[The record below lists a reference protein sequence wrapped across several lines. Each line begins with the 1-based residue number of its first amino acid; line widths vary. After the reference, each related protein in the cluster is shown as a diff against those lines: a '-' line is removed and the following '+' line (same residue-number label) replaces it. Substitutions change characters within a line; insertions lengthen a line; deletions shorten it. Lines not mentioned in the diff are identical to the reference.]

1 MPHFSLPNACRLLLA
16 AATCLPVSTLAADK
30 ASWAEIG
37 PFQGPFENLRG
48 GSDGKNL
55 YVVHRGE
62 KLYGSPDG
70 GVHWENLW
78 KGRAHGVWDVLVD
91 PLDSRKVWVVD
102 DSGTLSVSKDAGHTW
117 NSVLKLALV
126 EGRPGAPRLRFDSAN
141 PRRLYVF
148 YLPSVY
154 KSEDGGESWVQ
165 FDASSEVFADNDYW
179 GGIVST
185 PGNGDLR
192 ATTYRGGETIVIVS
206 KDHGR
211 TWQEEGRSSIYYST
225 PIGNDYSSTNVRNL
239 YSLNYSQN
247 YSQAADLYRWSTE
260 MPHQWLS
267 LWPSARSNYILAKE
281 SDAILK
287 TTVDSG
293 FYHLSLDAGTSWQAI
308 RLPAGFAGRSLY
320 ANANEVM
327 IGGRQ
332 LIASKDGGNS
342 WQPKATAGLPSA
354 VRSIRRDCRGLFAE
368 TDEGTYIAGTAKDWQ
383 LVDSEAVDTAAV
395 DGGSGMLYRTRN
407 TPVVIDG
414 MSTPSVSALEISRDC
429 GKNWQVIS
437 LHSRS
442 DNADA
447 FKSVKPIVDVID
459 GKEHWYLQVQRVR
472 PPNPRPGPVKLELYD
487 GGAAGGAW
495 KLITVLE
502 NIERVYHDARLADK
516 WLFVGR
522 ARTPSNSL
530 YGFIPYYSG
539 DGGKTVNQTFSEE
552 VSSTRNVIPSD
563 SEPGVYY
570 ADDLRTADSGAT
582 WTKFVSSFKPY
593 LVHPSRPLEMYA
605 SDNGQQI
612 YRSNDQGVSW
622 QPLPTLSDLPF
633 LIYPRVL
640 YLDSATDHLMMASVD
655 GIQSLDIHP
664 MVPPAN
670 GVIQPEAQAS
680 ESSGSGGGCS
690 IGKASEGMDV
700 SLLILLGLSA
710 FWRGKQRK
718 QSHR

>member
-1 MPHFSLPNACRLLLA
+1 
-16 AATCLPVSTLAADK
+16 
-30 ASWAEIG
+30 
-37 PFQGPFENLRG
+37 
-48 GSDGKNL
+48 
-55 YVVHRGE
+55 
-62 KLYGSPDG
+62 
-70 GVHWENLW
+70 
-78 KGRAHGVWDVLVD
+78 
-91 PLDSRKVWVVD
+91 
-102 DSGTLSVSKDAGHTW
+102 
-117 NSVLKLALV
+117 
-126 EGRPGAPRLRFDSAN
+126 
-141 PRRLYVF
+141 
-148 YLPSVY
+148 
-154 KSEDGGESWVQ
+154 
-165 FDASSEVFADNDYW
+165 
-179 GGIVST
+179 
-185 PGNGDLR
+185 
-192 ATTYRGGETIVIVS
+192 
-206 KDHGR
+206 
-211 TWQEEGRSSIYYST
+211 
-225 PIGNDYSSTNVRNL
+225 
-239 YSLNYSQN
+239 
-247 YSQAADLYRWSTE
+247 
-260 MPHQWLS
+260 
-267 LWPSARSNYILAKE
+267 
-281 SDAILK
+281 
-287 TTVDSG
+287 
-293 FYHLSLDAGTSWQAI
+293 
-308 RLPAGFAGRSLY
+308 
-320 ANANEVM
+320 
-327 IGGRQ
+327 
-332 LIASKDGGNS
+332 
-342 WQPKATAGLPSA
+342 
-354 VRSIRRDCRGLFAE
+354 
-368 TDEGTYIAGTAKDWQ
+368 
-383 LVDSEAVDTAAV
+383 
-395 DGGSGMLYRTRN
+395 
-407 TPVVIDG
+407 
-414 MSTPSVSALEISRDC
+414 
-429 GKNWQVIS
+429 
-437 LHSRS
+437 
-442 DNADA
+442 
-447 FKSVKPIVDVID
+447 
-459 GKEHWYLQVQRVR
+459 VQRVR